1 LITAVPIYTYVDFIF
16 GNNALFLGDSVVNG
30 IEQGLG
36 KGGKDDWNTRFN
48 INVGY
53 YF

>member
-1 LITAVPIYTYVDFIF
+1 MIGAGPIYTYVDCVMGKNMVWLGADSDAL
-16 GNNALFLGDSVVNG
+16 GN
-30 IEQGLG
+30 
-36 KGGKDDWNTRFN
+36 GKDDDWHMRFN